1 MSVQVRTPSRRLV
14 VAGPPFLEGADVE
27 AVQRALGV
35 DADGEYGPVTA
46 AAVRNWKFR
55 SGYPARA
62 IDDQLGIAGQR
73 LLLGLTTPA
82 PLFVQRAA
90 QRTSGA
96 PAIDAFIEGRTWL
109 VSDPEYA
116 PVSPF
121 EGRGSV
127 FVACGRRHHVDPRF
141 LVAIATQEGRLG
153 TYLPTA
159 RIFNTFGLGPGQHF
173 ADWNA
178 NVDAAA
184 ANLARP
190 GGFYR
195 GAHTIRAIGAIWAPS
210 GAANDPHGLNN
221 SWVKAVTG
229 FYAVLGGRKSVDALV
244 KSAP

>member
-35 DADGEYGPVTA
+35 DADGEYGPVSA

-96 PAIDAFIEGRTWL
+96 PAIDAFIAGRTWL

-121 EGRGSV
+121 EGLGSV

-159 RIFNTFGLGPGQHF
+159 RIFNTFGLGPGQRF

-190 GGFYR
+190 GGFYT

>member
-35 DADGEYGPVTA
+35 DADGEYGPITA

-55 SGYPARA
+55 TGYPTRA

-73 LLLGLTTPA
+73 LLLGLSQPS
-82 PLFVQRAA
+82 PLFVKRSA

-96 PAIDAFIEGRTWL
+96 PAIDAFIAGGSWL
-109 VSDPEYA
+109 VAGTDYA
-116 PVSPF
+116 RRSPL
-121 EGRGSV
+121 EGLGTV
-127 FVACGRRHHVDPRF
+127 FVECGRRHHVDPRF

-153 TYLPTA
+153 TYRPTA
-159 RIFNTFGLGPGQHF
+159 KIFNTFGLGPGRRF
-173 ADWNA
+173 PAWDA
-178 NVDAAA
+178 NIEEAA
-184 ANLARP
+184 ANLART
-190 GGFYR
+190 GGFYT
-195 GAHTIRAIGAIWAPS
+195 GANTVRAIGAIWAPS

-229 FYAVLGGRKSVDALV
+229 FYATLGGRRSVDALV

>member
-14 VAGPPFLEGADVE
+14 VSGPPFLEGADVE
-27 AVQRALGV
+27 EVQRALGV
-35 DADGEYGPVTA
+35 DADGEYGSITA

-55 SGYPARA
+55 TGYPARA

-73 LLLGLTTPA
+73 LLLGLTHPS
-82 PLFVQRAA
+82 PLFVRRAA
-90 QRTSGA
+90 QRTTGA
-96 PAIDAFIEGRTWL
+96 PAIDAFIAGRSWL
-109 VSDPEYA
+109 VSGPDYA

-121 EGRGSV
+121 EGLGSV
-127 FVACGRRHHVDPRF
+127 FVECGRRHHVDPRF
-141 LVAIATQEGRLG
+141 LAAIATQEGRLG
-153 TYLPTA
+153 TYRPTA
-159 RIFNTFGLGPGQHF
+159 RIFNTFGLGPGLRY

-178 NVDAAA
+178 NVEAAA

-190 GGFYR
+190 GGFYA
-195 GAHTIRAIGAIWAPS
+195 GAHTIRTIGAIWAPS

-229 FYAVLGGRKSVDALV
+229 FYAVLGGRRSVDALV